1 MRIALL
7 LAGLV
12 GIAAAPAFGQVGDP
26 PEIDIEQRLTLSTSH
41 SDIVERA
48 LAPSPTVEVTPKA
61 APIDAKN
68 TDASIQNEKNSSGLG
83 KNNELVEKTGNSPD
97 RGRSTDVSKRDHAD
111 TNVRS
116 GAAGSN

>member
-12 GIAAAPAFGQVGDP
+12 GIIAAPAFGQVADP

-48 LAPSPTVEVTPKA
+48 LSPSPTINVTPKTT
-61 APIDAKN
+61 PIDAKN
-68 TDASIQNEKNSSGLG
+68 TSASIQNEKNSSGLG
-83 KNNELVEKTGNSPD
+83 KNNELVEKTGNTPD
-97 RGRSTDVSKRDHAD
+97 RGRSADVSKHDRTD
-111 TNVRS
+111 TDVRS